1 MAYETIKL
9 AAVRALLS
17 TCTSHVISP
26 ELMDSNDGRLYFSGV
41 NESLLDGGITLHYEE
56 SVIYDTR
63 RLEYSRPLAEA
74 MENAFSFMY
83 GPAYR
88 AAQAG
93 SGPYKKYGGWFYL
106 KNAIGKRLQIVDDDD
121 GEEIDIDGLRLP
133 DTFRTV
139 FYPEAPYNLSK

>member
-9 AAVRALLS
+9 AAVRALLG
-17 TCTSHVISP
+17 TCTSHTISA

-41 NESLLDGGITLHYEE
+41 NESHLEGGITLYYEE
-56 SVIYDTR
+56 SVIYDTWCR
-63 RLEYSRPLAEA
+63 EYSRPLAEA
-74 MENAFSFMY
+74 MENGFAFMY

-88 AAQAG
+88 VAQAI

-106 KNAIGKRLQIVDDDD
+106 TNAAGERLQIVDGTGD
-121 GEEIDIDGLRLP
+121 EIDIDKIRLP
-133 DTFRTV
+133 RSFTTV

>member
-1 MAYETIKL
+1 MRHETIKL
-9 AAVRALLS
+9 AAVRALLG
-17 TCTSHVISP
+17 TCTSHAISA

-41 NESLLDGGITLHYEE
+41 NESILDGGITLHYEE

-74 MENAFSFMY
+74 MENGFAFMY

-88 AAQAG
+88 AAQATG
-93 SGPYKKYGGWFYL
+93 GPYKKFGGWFYL
-106 KNAIGKRLQIVDDDD
+106 KNAAGERLEIIGDD

-139 FYPEAPYNLSK
+139 FYPEAPYDLSK

>member
-1 MAYETIKL
+1 MSFKQIKL
-9 AAVRALLS
+9 AAVRALLG
-17 TCTSHVISP
+17 TCTAHTISA
-26 ELMDSNDGRLYFSGV
+26 ELTDSNDGRMYFAGV

-56 SVIYDTR
+56 SVIYDTWR
-63 RLEYSRPLAEA
+63 AEYSRPLAEA

-88 AAQAG
+88 AAQAV

-106 KNAIGKRLQIVDDDD
+106 KNAIGKRLQIVDDD

-133 DTFRTV
+133 DPFRTV
-139 FYPEAPYNLSK
+139 FYPEAPHNLSK

>member
-1 MAYETIKL
+1 MRHETIKL
-9 AAVRALLS
+9 AAVRALLG
-17 TCTSHVISP
+17 TCTSHAISA

-41 NESLLDGGITLHYEE
+41 NESILDGGITLHYEE

-63 RLEYSRPLAEA
+63 RLEYNPPLAEA
-74 MENAFSFMY
+74 TENAFSFMY
-83 GPAYR
+83 GPVYR
-88 AAQAG
+88 AAQAA
-93 SGPYKKYGGWFYL
+93 SGLYKKYGGWFYL
-106 KNAIGKRLQIVDDDD
+106 KNAAGERLEIIGDD

>member
-9 AAVRALLS
+9 AAVRALLG
-17 TCTSHVISP
+17 TCTSHAISA
-26 ELMDSNDGRLYFSGV
+26 ELTDSNNGRLYFSGV
-41 NESLLDGGITLHYEE
+41 NESLLDGGLILHYEE
-56 SVIYDTR
+56 SVIYDPW

-74 MENAFSFMY
+74 MESAFSFMY

-88 AAQAG
+88 AAQAV

-106 KNAIGKRLQIVDDDD
+106 TNAAGERLEIIGDD

-133 DTFRTV
+133 VSFRTV

>member
-1 MAYETIKL
+1 MSFKQIKL
-9 AAVRALLS
+9 AAVRALLG
-17 TCTSHVISP
+17 TCTSHTISA
-26 ELMDSNDGRLYFSGV
+26 ELTDSNDGRLYFAGV
-41 NESLLDGGITLHYEE
+41 NESHLDGGITLHYEE
-56 SVIYDTR
+56 SVIFDTWQ
-63 RLEYSRPLAEA
+63 LEYSRPLAET

-88 AAQAG
+88 AAQAV

-106 KNAIGKRLQIVDDDD
+106 KNAIGKRLQIVDDD

>member
-1 MAYETIKL
+1 MTYETIKL
-9 AAVRALLS
+9 AAVRTLLS
-17 TCTSHVISP
+17 SCTSHAISA
-26 ELMDSNDGRLYFSGV
+26 ELTDSNDGRLYFSGV
-41 NESLLDGGITLHYEE
+41 NESLLDGGIILHYEE
-56 SVIYDTR
+56 SVIYDTWR
-63 RLEYSRPLAEA
+63 REYSPPLAEA

-88 AAQAG
+88 AAQAD

-106 KNAIGKRLQIVDDDD
+106 KNAIGKRLQIVDDD

-139 FYPEAPYNLSK
+139 FYPEAPYNLAK

>member
-9 AAVRALLS
+9 AVVRALLG
-17 TCTSHVISP
+17 TCTSHTISA
-26 ELMDSNDGRLYFSGV
+26 ELTDSNDGRMYFAGV
-41 NESLLDGGITLHYEE
+41 NESHLDSGITLHYEE
-56 SVIYDTR
+56 SVTFDTWR
-63 RLEYSRPLAEA
+63 IEYGRPLTET

-88 AAQAG
+88 AAQAV

-106 KNAIGKRLQIVDDDD
+106 TNAAGERLQIVDGNGD
-121 GEEIDIDGLRLP
+121 EIDIDRIRLP
-133 DTFRTV
+133 RPFTTV

>member
-9 AAVRALLS
+9 AAVRALLG
-17 TCTSHVISP
+17 TCTSHAISA
-26 ELMDSNDGRLYFSGV
+26 EFTDSNDGRLYFAGV

-56 SVIYDTR
+56 CVIYDTWR
-63 RLEYSRPLAEA
+63 AEYLHPLAES
-74 MENAFSFMY
+74 MESAFSFMY

-88 AAQAG
+88 AAQAV

-106 KNAIGKRLQIVDDDD
+106 TNAAGERLEIVDGNGD
-121 GEEIDIDGLRLP
+121 EIDIDRIRLP
-133 DTFRTV
+133 RPFTTV

>member
-1 MAYETIKL
+1 MRHETIKL
-9 AAVRALLS
+9 AAVRALLG
-17 TCTSHVISP
+17 TCTSHAISA

-41 NESLLDGGITLHYEE
+41 NESILDGGITLHYEE

-74 MENAFSFMY
+74 MENGFAFMY

-88 AAQAG
+88 AAQATG
-93 SGPYKKYGGWFYL
+93 GPYKKFGGWFYL
-106 KNAIGKRLQIVDDDD
+106 KNAAGERLEIIGDD

-139 FYPEAPYNLSK
+139 FYPGAPYNLSK

>member
-1 MAYETIKL
+1 MSYETIKL
-9 AAVRALLS
+9 AVVRALLG
-17 TCTSHVISP
+17 TCTSHAISA
-26 ELMDSNDGRLYFSGV
+26 ELTDSNDGRMYFAGV

-56 SVIYDTR
+56 SVIYDTW

-74 MENAFSFMY
+74 MESAFSFMY

-88 AAQAG
+88 AAQAV

-106 KNAIGKRLQIVDDDD
+106 KNAAGERLEIIGDD
-121 GEEIDIDGLRLP
+121 GEEIDIDDLRLP
-133 DTFRTV
+133 VSFRTV

>member
-1 MAYETIKL
+1 MTYETIKL
-9 AAVRALLS
+9 AAVRALLG
-17 TCTSHVISP
+17 TCTSHVVST

-63 RLEYSRPLAEA
+63 RLEYSRPLADA

-88 AAQAG
+88 AAQAV

-106 KNAIGKRLQIVDDDD
+106 KNAIGKRLQIVDDD

>member
-1 MAYETIKL
+1 MRHETIKL
-9 AAVRALLS
+9 AAVRALLG
-17 TCTSHVISP
+17 TCTSHAISA

-41 NESLLDGGITLHYEE
+41 NESILDGGIILHYEE
-56 SVIYDTR
+56 SVIYDTWR
-63 RLEYSRPLAEA
+63 SEYSRPLAES

-88 AAQAG
+88 AAQATG
-93 SGPYKKYGGWFYL
+93 GPYKKFGGWFYL
-106 KNAIGKRLQIVDDDD
+106 KNAAGERLEIIGDD

>member
-9 AAVRALLS
+9 AAVRALLG
-17 TCTSHVISP
+17 TCTSHTISA

-41 NESLLDGGITLHYEE
+41 NESHLEGGITLHYEE

-63 RLEYSRPLAEA
+63 CLEYSLPLAEA
-74 MENAFSFMY
+74 MENGFAFMY

-88 AAQAG
+88 VTQAI

-106 KNAIGKRLQIVDDDD
+106 KNAVGKRLQIVDDD